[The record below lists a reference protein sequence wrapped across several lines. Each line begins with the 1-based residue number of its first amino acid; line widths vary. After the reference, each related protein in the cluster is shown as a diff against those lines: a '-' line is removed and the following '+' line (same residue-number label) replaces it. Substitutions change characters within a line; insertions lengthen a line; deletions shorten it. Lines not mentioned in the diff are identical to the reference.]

1 MNTELF
7 ENEYAKFWIHDQILY
22 FEYKSDLVID
32 LTAAQKIVA
41 DRIQFQNEV
50 AYPIFCDIRGVV
62 DFDKAAR
69 DYLAQSGSVL
79 TKAVGFLVHQKV
91 SQTIATFYVNINKP
105 TVPTQLFEDKT
116 AALAF
121 LSNYK

>member
-7 ENEYAKFWIHDQILY
+7 ENEYAKFWIRDQILF
-22 FEYKSDLVID
+22 FEYKTDLVIG
-32 LTAAQKIVA
+32 LAAAQKIVA
-41 DRIQFQNEV
+41 DRIQFQNEI
-50 AYPIFCDIRGVV
+50 AYPIFCDIRGVI

-91 SQTIATFYVNINKP
+91 SLAITSFYVKISKP
-105 TVPTQLFEDKT
+105 TVPTQVFDDKAT
-116 AALAF
+116 ALAF
-121 LSNYK
+121 LSKYI

>member
-1 MNTELF
+1 MNHEFF
-7 ENEYAKFWIHDQILY
+7 ENEFAKFWISDQILF
-22 FEYKSDLVID
+22 FEYKSNVVIN
-32 LTAAQKIVA
+32 LAAAQRIVG

-79 TKAVGFLVHQKV
+79 TKAVGLLVLQKV
-91 SQTIATFYVNINKP
+91 SIAITSFYVKISKP
-105 TVPTQLFEDKT
+105 TVPTQLFDDKT
-116 AALAF
+116 SALAF
-121 LSNYK
+121 LSNYI

>member
-1 MNTELF
+1 MNTKLF
-7 ENEYAKFWIHDQILY
+7 ENEYAKFWIKDQILF
-22 FEYKSDLVID
+22 FEYKPDLVID
-32 LTAAQKIVA
+32 LAAAQRIVA
-41 DRIQFQNEV
+41 DRIQFQDEI

-62 DFDKAAR
+62 NFDKAAR

-91 SQTIATFYVNINKP
+91 TQTIATFYVNINKP
-105 TVPTQLFEDKT
+105 SVPTQLFEDKS

-121 LSNYK
+121 LSNYI

>member
-1 MNTELF
+1 MNSELF
-7 ENEYAKFWIHDQILY
+7 ENEYAKFWIKDQILF
-22 FEYKSDLVID
+22 FEYKTDLVID
-32 LTAAQKIVA
+32 LAAAQRIVA

-62 DFDKAAR
+62 EFDKAAR

-79 TKAVGFLVHQKV
+79 TKAVAFLVQQKV
-91 SQTIATFYVNINKP
+91 SRAITSFYVNISKP
-105 TVPTQLFEDKT
+105 TVPTQLFDDKT

>member
-7 ENEYAKFWIHDQILY
+7 ENEYAKFWIKDQILF
-22 FEYKSDLVID
+22 FEYKPDLVID
-32 LTAAQKIVA
+32 LIAAQRVVA
-41 DRIQFQNEV
+41 DRIRFQNEV

-69 DYLAQSGSVL
+69 DYLAHSGSVL

-91 SQTIATFYVNINKP
+91 SQTIATFYVKINKP
-105 TVPTQLFEDKT
+105 SVPTQLFEDQN

>member
-7 ENEYAKFWIHDQILY
+7 ENEYAKFWIKDQILF
-22 FEYKSDLVID
+22 FEYKTDLVID
-32 LTAAQKIVA
+32 LAAAQKIVA

-50 AYPIFCDIRGVV
+50 AYSIFCDIRGVV

-91 SQTIATFYVNINKP
+91 SQTIATFYVNISKP
-105 TVPTQLFEDKT
+105 TVPTQLFDDKAT
-116 AALAF
+116 ALAF
-121 LSNYK
+121 LSRYI

>member
-7 ENEYAKFWIHDQILY
+7 ENEYAKIWIKDQILF
-22 FEYKSDLVID
+22 FEYKPDLVID
-32 LTAAQKIVA
+32 LVAAQRVVA
-41 DRIQFQNEV
+41 DRIRFQNEV

-69 DYLAQSGSVL
+69 DYLAHSGSVL
-79 TKAVGFLVHQKV
+79 TKAVGFLVHHKV
-91 SQTIATFYVNINKP
+91 SQTIATFYVKINKP
-105 TVPTQLFEDKT
+105 SVPTQLFEDKI
-116 AALAF
+116 AAIAF

>member
-1 MNTELF
+1 MNSELF
-7 ENEYAKFWIHDQILY
+7 ENEYAKFWIKDQILF

-32 LTAAQKIVA
+32 LAAAQRIVA

-79 TKAVGFLVHQKV
+79 TKAVGFLVQQKV
-91 SQTIATFYVNINKP
+91 SQTIATFYLKINKP
-105 TVPTQLFEDKT
+105 AVPTELFEDKI

-121 LSNYK
+121 LSNFK

>member
-1 MNTELF
+1 MDTELF
-7 ENEYAKFWIHDQILY
+7 ENEYAKFWIKDRILF
-22 FEYKSDLVID
+22 FEYKPDLVID
-32 LTAAQKIVA
+32 LPAAQLIVT

-91 SQTIATFYVNINKP
+91 SQTIATFYVKINKP
-105 TVPTQLFEDKT
+105 TVPTQLFEDKI

>member
-1 MNTELF
+1 MNSELF
-7 ENEYAKFWIHDQILY
+7 ENEYAKFWIKDQILF
-22 FEYKSDLVID
+22 FEYKPDLVID
-32 LTAAQKIVA
+32 LAASQRIVA

-79 TKAVGFLVHQKV
+79 TKAVGFLVQQKV
-91 SQTIATFYVNINKP
+91 SQTIATFYLKINKP
-105 TVPTQLFEDKT
+105 AVPTQLFEDKI

>member
-1 MNTELF
+1 MNSELF
-7 ENEYAKFWIHDQILY
+7 ENEYAKFWIKDQILF

-32 LTAAQKIVA
+32 LAAAQRIVA

-50 AYPIFCDIRGVV
+50 AHPIFCDIRGVV

-79 TKAVGFLVHQKV
+79 TKAVGFLVQQKV
-91 SQTIATFYVNINKP
+91 SQTIATFYLKINKP
-105 TVPTQLFEDKT
+105 AVPTELFEDKI

-121 LSNYK
+121 LSNFK